1 MPEITVARGWSRE
14 LFSLAIAIQ
23 NLAWGVAGFF
33 LGALADRYGAAR
45 VMMFAAFAY
54 ALGLAGMA
62 FAETAS
68 TLYLTSGL
76 FIGIAVGGTAFGV
89 VFSTLGKIVPEEHR
103 AMAFGVGVAAGSF
116 GQFLFTPIIGM
127 LIDTFQWQN
136 ALLILAVTALT
147 IVVWAFGVRGDQ
159 PDPNKTIEFD
169 LAGALN
175 SAIRDP
181 SFHLLFWGYFV
192 CGLQVVFIG
201 LHLPVFLSDEGF
213 DVTVGA
219 TALALVGLF
228 NIAGS
233 LISGYLGQTLS
244 KKWMLSVIYILRS
257 VVMAG
262 FLLAPITTA
271 SIYVFSALMGLL
283 WLSTV
288 PLTSALVGQIW
299 GVRYLGTLGG
309 VIFIGHQLG
318 SFLGAW
324 LGGRIYDTTGSY
336 DYAWMLVIAF
346 GLFAA
351 VMHAPI
357 NQQPL
362 VERKPVP
369 A

>member
-23 NLAWGVAGFF
+23 NLAWGIAGFF

-45 VMMFAAFAY
+45 VMMFAAVAY

-68 TLYLTSGL
+68 TLYLTSGI

-116 GQFLFTPIIGM
+116 GQFLFTPIIGS
-127 LIDTFQWQN
+127 LIDTLAWQN
-136 ALLILAVTALT
+136 ALLVLAAIALT
-147 IVVWAFGVRGDQ
+147 IIGWAFGVRGDK
-159 PDPNKTIEFD
+159 PDPNKAIEFD
-169 LAGALN
+169 LAGALG
-175 SAIRDP
+175 SAVKDP

-201 LHLPVFLSDEGF
+201 LHLPVFLNDQGF
-213 DVTVGA
+213 SVTVGA

-233 LISGYLGQTLS
+233 LLSGYLGQRVS
-244 KKWMLSVIYILRS
+244 KKWLLSAIYVARS
-257 VVMAG
+257 VVMVG
-262 FLLAPITTA
+262 FLWAPITST

-288 PLTSALVGQIW
+288 PLTSALVGQVW
-299 GVRYLGTLGG
+299 GVKYLGTLGG

-324 LGGRIYDTTGSY
+324 LGGRIYDSTGSY
-336 DYAWMLVIAF
+336 DYAWILVIAF

-357 NQQPL
+357 DQRPL
-362 VERKPVP
+362 ADRKPLP